1 MQVYIK
7 VQMVLENKNVK
18 SNQYTNN
25 TDNKN
30 NLL

>member
-7 VQMVLENKNVK
+7 IQMVLENKNVK